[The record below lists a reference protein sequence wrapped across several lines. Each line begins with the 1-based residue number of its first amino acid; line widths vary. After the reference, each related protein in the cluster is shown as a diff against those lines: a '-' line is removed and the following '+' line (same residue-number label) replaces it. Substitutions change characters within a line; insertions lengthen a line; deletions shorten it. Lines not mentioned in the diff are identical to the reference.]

1 MRACARARVRAHIG
15 PGYAVDSRRIIYS
28 GKDAHRTQGW
38 SGSREYNSSRDL
50 GQARDSIEFR
60 HRILANDMFS
70 LEVLQ
75 QQSGNLRMHSQEMLK
90 WANGY
95 ASQDLPS
102 VFSSLRAPLQW
113 LMLIAMEGPDK
124 DVLCVER
131 GYFRFCWAG

>member
-1 MRACARARVRAHIG
+1 MGCG
-15 PGYAVDSRRIIYS
+15 LTDWMYS
-28 GKDAHRTQGW
+28 KGL
-38 SGSREYNSSRDL
+38 L
-50 GQARDSIEFR
+50 GITLFPLQLTVLVQYVAPTSATRCDSIEFR

-102 VFSSLRAPLQW
+102 VFSTLRAPLQW